1 MISTIV
7 YLLEVT
13 KLYGSLTTSSC
24 YIVAPIIGT
33 TNTSTQEE
41 DQTTLLLLLVGLELD
56 VELGRESAV
65 VGSLFEF
72 EGSVVSPSTTSTVVA
87 SPVHAV
93 TEHSFCVLECM
104 VVIHSITKQSY
115 INSYVYQ
122 ILLRRW

>member
-1 MISTIV
+1 
-7 YLLEVT
+7 
-13 KLYGSLTTSSC
+13 
-24 YIVAPIIGT
+24 
-33 TNTSTQEE
+33 
-41 DQTTLLLLLVGLELD
+41 LLLLVGIELD
-56 VELGRESAV
+56 VELGGELA

-87 SPVHAV
+87 SPMHAV

-104 VVIHSITKQSY
+104 VVIHIITKQSY